1 MTLNPKA
8 DQVEPQTPTAE
19 GNKQASESPSS
30 STKKRNAGSKHEKQ
44 NAAKAS
50 PTAVDVAVS
59 SETKDEFI
67 RCLCPKTGKNV
78 VKLDVDTKGFL
89 PKDLTVKV
97 VGHVL
102 TITGS
107 REENGQ
113 KIEFLKTV
121 ELPNF
126 VDSDQAGCYYF
137 KGKMSIH
144 APIVETA
151 TESDDH
157 LSSSTNATNS
167 ECSVVGKE
175 KADSRQGLEADDS
188 STPKSTKKKEKVK
201 SNFFK
206 PSLTSNDDDLPRNM
220 AVLMNVDGQE
230 YVSLI
235 AEVSKLFKPS
245 EITVKV

>member
-1 MTLNPKA
+1 MS
-8 DQVEPQTPTAE
+8 PTTVDVPIS
-19 GNKQASESPSS
+19 SESS
-30 STKKRNAGSKHEKQ
+30 A
-44 NAAKAS
+44 
-50 PTAVDVAVS
+50 
-59 SETKDEFI
+59 KDEFI
-67 RCLCPKTGKNV
+67 RCICPKTGKNV
-78 VKLDVDTKGFL
+78 AKLDVDTDGFL

-97 VGHVL
+97 VGHIL
-102 TITGS
+102 TITGC

-113 KIEFLKTV
+113 STEFLKTV

-126 VDSDQAGCYYF
+126 VDADQAGCYYF

-144 APIVETA
+144 APVVETV
-151 TESDDH
+151 TESDDQ

-167 ECSVVGKE
+167 ECCAVGKE
-175 KADSRQGLEADDS
+175 KADSRQGLEVGNS
-188 STPKSTKKKEKVK
+188 STPKSIRKKAAK
-201 SNFFK
+201 SNFSK
-206 PSLTSNDDDLPRNM
+206 PSLASNDDDLPRNV